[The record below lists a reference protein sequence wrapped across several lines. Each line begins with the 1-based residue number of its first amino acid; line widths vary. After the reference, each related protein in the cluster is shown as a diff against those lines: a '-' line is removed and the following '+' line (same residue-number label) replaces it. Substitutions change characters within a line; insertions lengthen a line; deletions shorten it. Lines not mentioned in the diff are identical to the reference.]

1 MAKTATA
8 PTLDEI
14 LAYRK
19 AYEERLGKGV
29 PIDGSTQTA
38 MIREMT
44 VRIFSAEMNGDVRE
58 TAWKFCKQLSK
69 FMHAPVSPAD
79 YKRMEKWVDEHG
91 LIDALLTA
99 CDGYYPNEKNPL
111 EFDTVGFYYSI
122 ALLSQSQYRRADCLA
137 LLDKVTQY
145 YVKTKLDEYNV
156 LLRNMTKLVKD
167 FPDLAPFKTAL
178 ESIRS

>member
-14 LAYRK
+14 LEYRK
-19 AYEERLGKGV
+19 AFRESLGKGV
-29 PIDGSTQTA
+29 PNDGSTQTV
-38 MIREMT
+38 MIMEMT
-44 VRIFSAEMNGDVRE
+44 VRIFSVQMSDDVRE
-58 TAWKFCKQLSK
+58 TAWKYCKQLSK
-69 FMHAPVSPAD
+69 FTHAPVSPAE
-79 YKRMEKWVDEHG
+79 YKRMEKWADEHG
-91 LIDALLTA
+91 LIDVLLQA
-99 CDGYYPNEKNPL
+99 CDGYYQEEKNPL
-111 EFDTVGFYYSI
+111 EFDVVGFYYSI

-145 YVKTKLDEYNV
+145 YVKTKVDKYNV

-178 ESIRS
+178 ESI